1 MRRRR
6 SGGAASR
13 TAGGKEAKGSDR
25 ERGHRSDGDGAPQA
39 QGEAEAMNEST
50 GSTASLLLTS
60 HRCGNSLI
68 FPRDEATRE

>member
-39 QGEAEAMNEST
+39 QGEAEAINEST
-50 GSTASLLLTS
+50 ASTGSFAAHQSPL
-60 HRCGNSLI
+60 R
-68 FPRDEATRE
+68 AAA